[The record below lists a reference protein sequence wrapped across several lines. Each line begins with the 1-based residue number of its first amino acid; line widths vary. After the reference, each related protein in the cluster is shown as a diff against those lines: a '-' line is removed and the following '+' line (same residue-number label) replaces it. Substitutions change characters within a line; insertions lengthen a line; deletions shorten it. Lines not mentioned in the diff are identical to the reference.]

1 MAVTRTW
8 RERCM
13 MLQEDLSGRADR
25 EEMILSYLRR
35 LKDKRT
41 TAEQRRPNSTERN
54 LKVVMR
60 SETFKAEL

>member
-1 MAVTRTW
+1 
-8 RERCM
+8 M

-35 LKDKRT
+35 LKDKRM